1 MTGLVHLQVLAICL
15 IAGVAAGCFQMYLWR
30 KQNPGKDKIKIFAF
44 YASVTY
50 GLLAFLK
57 GILGSKDETLFES
70 FSSISA
76 RTYLHYIPLILAA
89 GIVIP
94 VVLRY
99 FLRKKDGA
107 HMLSVWDSQF
117 FTITAI
123 VFAVTGKITNLMYL
137 CILVIS
143 TVLTLAV
150 EWKLEMKDGTFAGKV
165 KQIAPPAA
173 FWVITVVLCLPGEI
187 YLNNIWEFS
196 VTPWSYAGGL
206 ALSAAGYLTVYIFC
220 AAYFLTNIQ
229 AKFFSRILFALTLAG
244 YLQNMFLNGYMVQMD
259 GTVQTWSAGLRFAN
273 SVIWLVIIA
282 GILTAGARLRGK
294 ADKIYKMVCIY
305 IGLIQIVSLGVLI
318 VTSEDIA
325 KVQDTYGA
333 GRVQLTSDGIFELA
347 CADNVVV
354 FILDWYDEQI
364 LEQILQEDSD
374 FLAPLDG
381 FTCYTNASS
390 LYAYTSM
397 AIPYLLTGV
406 EWEYDMSWREYRL
419 YAYANSNVFAD
430 MEDMGYHM
438 EIYTDAEYLT
448 DDALQK
454 VSNSD
459 SVKYKLNIPDQ
470 LYVMTKTAKY
480 QMAPFAVKNNY
491 WYTAEDLASFAAEDE
506 RVYAVNSEQDDI
518 DFQKRLVSTG
528 LRTDDREKLFK
539 LIHMH
544 GAHPP
549 FGIDESSEKPY
560 NAPML
565 AQAKNSM
572 EIVYEYIR
580 QMKEIGIYDTSTIII
595 TADHGENYLY
605 DPVGREELVKLC
617 LENTSSPVLLVKHPR
632 QNGDINYSD
641 TPVSQ
646 KEVVAEIMKA
656 VNPAA
661 TGYGKTL
668 EETGGNEA
676 DERIFIYRKGK
687 NKYVKSRIRGDVNN
701 PASWEIIEGLNL
713 EQLK

>member
-1 MTGLVHLQVLAICL
+1 MGVFRYPVELCRRTGI
-15 IAGVAAGCFQMYLWR
+15 I
-30 KQNPGKDKIKIFAF
+30 
-44 YASVTY
+44 
-50 GLLAFLK
+50 
-57 GILGSKDETLFES
+57 GSRLFD
-70 FSSISA
+70 
-76 RTYLHYIPLILAA
+76 RL
-89 GIVIP
+89 
-94 VVLRY
+94 Y
-99 FLRKKDGA
+99 FLCGIFPDE
-107 HMLSVWDSQF
+107 H
-117 FTITAI
+117 
-123 VFAVTGKITNLMYL
+123 TGK
-137 CILVIS
+137 V
-143 TVLTLAV
+143 
-150 EWKLEMKDGTFAGKV
+150 
-165 KQIAPPAA
+165 
-173 FWVITVVLCLPGEI
+173 
-187 YLNNIWEFS
+187 
-196 VTPWSYAGGL
+196 
-206 ALSAAGYLTVYIFC
+206 
-220 AAYFLTNIQ
+220 
-229 AKFFSRILFALTLAG
+229 FSRILFALTLAG

-480 QMAPFAVKNNY
+480 QMAP
-491 WYTAEDLASFAAEDE
+491 L
-506 RVYAVNSEQDDI
+506 Q
-518 DFQKRLVSTG
+518 
-528 LRTDDREKLFK
+528 
-539 LIHMH
+539 
-544 GAHPP
+544 
-549 FGIDESSEKPY
+549 
-560 NAPML
+560 
-565 AQAKNSM
+565 
-572 EIVYEYIR
+572 
-580 QMKEIGIYDTSTIII
+580 
-595 TADHGENYLY
+595 
-605 DPVGREELVKLC
+605 
-617 LENTSSPVLLVKHPR
+617 
-632 QNGDINYSD
+632 
-641 TPVSQ
+641 
-646 KEVVAEIMKA
+646 
-656 VNPAA
+656 
-661 TGYGKTL
+661 
-668 EETGGNEA
+668 
-676 DERIFIYRKGK
+676 
-687 NKYVKSRIRGDVNN
+687 
-701 PASWEIIEGLNL
+701 
-713 EQLK
+713 